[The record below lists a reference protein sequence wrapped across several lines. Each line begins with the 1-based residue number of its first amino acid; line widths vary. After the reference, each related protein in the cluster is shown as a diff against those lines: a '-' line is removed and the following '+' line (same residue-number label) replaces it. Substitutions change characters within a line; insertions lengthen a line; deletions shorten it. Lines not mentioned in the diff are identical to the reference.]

1 MPSHGSNYYP
11 LNHLDRRIPTYVK
24 HWIFSTRIKSS
35 KFYVGGGRRNAT
47 QLDKNEN
54 LRAQVPAGGV
64 ILKPT
69 LPGYRKDHQRPERA
83 RPTR

>member
-1 MPSHGSNYYP
+1 M
-11 LNHLDRRIPTYVK
+11 
-24 HWIFSTRIKSS
+24 
-35 KFYVGGGRRNAT
+35 GGGRRNAT

-83 RPTR
+83 RPTLVADGVIERPSAALAWQRAIA